1 LMFSVAKAPLP
12 LTVEALM
19 TIAPLLMAGRFFL
32 SRKPM
37 ATPTA
42 MPEIRTKERM
52 TGRLGSISFFY
63 CSDALDAATENVT
76 FSLILVTSAEG
87 LSLGFSG
94 MMNMTF

>member
-1 LMFSVAKAPLP
+1 MAVEVPDAVPVAAMMTAVAALAVEEPEAVAAP
-12 LTVEALM
+12 E
-19 TIAPLLMAGRFFL
+19 
-32 SRKPM
+32 PM